1 MVRGAVSRKHNT
13 SQSESG
19 ASAVEFAIVLP
30 LLMLL
35 VFGIIEFGFALYR
48 QAILTNASR
57 EGARHGIVQAVPA
70 ITTTEINA
78 TIDNYLTAAGINPA
92 NVSRNI
98 VTGAVMGAPVRV
110 QLTLPYTFQV
120 LPRMS
125 AITQNI
131 NLTAVTEMRHE

>member
-1 MVRGAVSRKHNT
+1 VSRIHNT

-19 ASAVEFAIVLP
+19 AAAVEFAIIMT

-48 QAILTNASR
+48 QAILTNAAR
-57 EGARHGIVQAVPA
+57 EGARLGIVQAIPA
-70 ITTTEINA
+70 ITTAQINA
-78 TIDNYLTAAGINPA
+78 AIDTYLTAAGINPA

-98 VTGAVMGAPVRV
+98 TSGAVTGAPVRV
-110 QLTLPYTFQV
+110 QLTLPYTFEV
-120 LPRMS
+120 LPRIS
-125 AITQNI
+125 TVTQNI